1 MHGSPSR
8 GAHGVRRLPQARYTV
23 GRWDR
28 TEPSRYRLFR
38 TKEDVIIFLPAN
50 FSEQFPVEV
59 LRLSRHQARANVVG
73 SRAASS

>member
-1 MHGSPSR
+1 MEHMEFVDCHKPDTLLDIGI
-8 GAHGVRRLPQARYTV
+8 LK
-23 GRWDR
+23 DR

-59 LRLSRHQARANVVG
+59 SRHQARANVVG
-73 SRAASS
+73 SRAALS